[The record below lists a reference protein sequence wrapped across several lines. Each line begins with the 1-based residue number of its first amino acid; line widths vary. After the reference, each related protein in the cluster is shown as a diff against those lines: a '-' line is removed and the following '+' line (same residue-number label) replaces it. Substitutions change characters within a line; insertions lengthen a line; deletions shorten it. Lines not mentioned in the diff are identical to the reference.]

1 MVHALREIHRLLR
14 PDGALIEIHPV
25 VGAPTVEVREG
36 GLLAFAEDDP
46 GYDYED
52 DLRSAEDAVDRVIE
66 AGVFVLD
73 RSREFELRTHSSSV
87 AELRD
92 HFAVS
97 GAYDADPKD
106 EQLLALQADLY
117 GRVEQVMRTSDRL
130 AEVVYCESARMTR
143 LRPRRGGRS
152 KELGLV
158 ASVTPPPMLGR
169 LYTRAVNIC
178 LLAPGASQRAVAIGA
193 DVEVPGVVL
202 VRHRSADR
210 TLPAIRH
217 PSAPRAQ
224 QALRLSHLTLLSPV
238 PRRRESGSR

>member
-1 MVHALREIHRLLR
+1 MEREGMVHALREIHRLLR

-97 GAYDADPKD
+97 GAYDGDPKD
-106 EQLLALQADLY
+106 QQLLALQADLY
-117 GRVEQVMRTSDRL
+117 GRVEQVMRRSDGST
-130 AEVVYCESARMTR
+130 EVVYCETARMTR
-143 LRPRRGGRS
+143 LRPRR
-152 KELGLV
+152 
-158 ASVTPPPMLGR
+158 
-169 LYTRAVNIC
+169 
-178 LLAPGASQRAVAIGA
+178 
-193 DVEVPGVVL
+193 
-202 VRHRSADR
+202 ADR
-210 TLPAIRH
+210 ARSL
-217 PSAPRAQ
+217 
-224 QALRLSHLTLLSPV
+224 V
-238 PRRRESGSR
+238 SR